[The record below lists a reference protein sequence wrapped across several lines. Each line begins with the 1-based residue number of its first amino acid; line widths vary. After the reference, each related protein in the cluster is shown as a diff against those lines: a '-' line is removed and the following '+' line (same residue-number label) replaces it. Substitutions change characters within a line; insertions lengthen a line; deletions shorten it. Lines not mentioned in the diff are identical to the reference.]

1 MSMAIYL
8 SCLWRTVHG
17 HKVIVSKDL
26 ISDCSEL
33 KDLGH
38 GSISMT
44 CDAYSNRDHLDTESL
59 VESEMI
65 TTACSSTEYS
75 WETRSSDWRRRCSAQ
90 GMKAES
96 QTKWKRLRLRRGAA
110 DILIILSMKGERG
123 WLGEADW
130 IARQI
135 TSRSAR
141 GRINHA
147 QSFGRAPRVLL
158 LLRMPTMRKQWLL
171 DI

>member
-1 MSMAIYL
+1 
-8 SCLWRTVHG
+8 
-17 HKVIVSKDL
+17 
-26 ISDCSEL
+26 
-33 KDLGH
+33 
-38 GSISMT
+38 
-44 CDAYSNRDHLDTESL
+44 
-59 VESEMI
+59 
-65 TTACSSTEYS
+65 
-75 WETRSSDWRRRCSAQ
+75 
-90 GMKAES
+90 MKAES

-147 QSFGRAPRVLL
+147 QSFGSRAPRVLL